1 MQEWVIRNAG
11 INKTA
16 FTPQAPGY
24 GLSVGVHPWFSHL
37 FQLKETLEHLKKAV
51 QNPQVLAIGEIGLD
65 RAKGPALQNQLS
77 WFEAQLQLAEETKKP
92 AIIHC
97 VRAYSDVY
105 PYLKKWSIPLI
116 LHGYNGNKQQTRDL
130 LKFPQVYFS
139 LGERLFSADPQKVEG
154 FLNIPTHRLFFET
167 DTAGISI
174 EEIYAKYSL
183 LSGIPQMEL
192 KQLLWKNYLLIT
204 GKETP

>member
-1 MQEWVIRNAG
+1 MIRNAG

-51 QNPQVLAIGEIGLD
+51 QNPKVLAIGEIGLD
-65 RAKGPALQNQLS
+65 RVHGSALQNQIS

-97 VRAYSDVY
+97 VRAYSDLF
-105 PYLKKWSIPLI
+105 PHLKKCTIPLI
-116 LHGYNGNKQQTRDL
+116 LHGYNGNKQQTLDL

-139 LGERLFSADPQKVEG
+139 LGERLLSADPQKADV
-154 FLNIPTHRLFFET
+154 FLCIPTHRLFLET
-167 DTAGISI
+167 DTARISI
-174 EEIYAKYSL
+174 EEIYARYSL
-183 LSGIPQMEL
+183 LSGIPQEDIR
-192 KQLLWKNYLLIT
+192 QIIWRNYRRVMGL
-204 GKETP
+204 

>member
-1 MQEWVIRNAG
+1 MIRNAG
-11 INKTA
+11 INRTN
-16 FTPQAPGY
+16 FTPQTPGY

-51 QNPQVLAIGEIGLD
+51 QNPKVLAIGEIGLD

-105 PYLKKWSIPLI
+105 PYLKKWSIPLV

-139 LGERLFSADPQKVEG
+139 LGERLLSADPQKADV
-154 FLNIPTHRLFFET
+154 FLCVPTHRLFLET
-167 DTAGISI
+167 DTARISI

-183 LSGIPQMEL
+183 LSGIPQEEI
-192 KQLLWKNYLLIT
+192 KQIIWGNYRRVMGL
-204 GKETP
+204 

>member
-1 MQEWVIRNAG
+1 
-11 INKTA
+11 
-16 FTPQAPGY
+16 
-24 GLSVGVHPWFSHL
+24 VGVHPWFSHL

-51 QNPQVLAIGEIGLD
+51 QNPKVLAIGEIGLD
-65 RAKGPALQNQLS
+65 RAHGPALQNQLS
-77 WFEAQLQLAEETKKP
+77 WFEAQLILAEKANKP
-92 AIIHC
+92 VIVHC
-97 VRAYSDVY
+97 VKAYSEL
-105 PYLKKWSIPLI
+105 PFFLKKYKGPFV